1 LYVIIIQV
9 TNLTTTQSTQ
19 SGAPH
24 AITDITDAA
33 GWEIISCHPNK
44 TEQEIQLV
52 CTTPFGECGHLHA
65 NGGAED
71 KVLRLPDH
79 VIVSFLALAAL
90 ES

>member
-1 LYVIIIQV
+1 MIIIQV
-9 TNLTTTQSTQ
+9 INLTTTQSTQ

-24 AITDITDAA
+24 AITDITEAA
-33 GWEIISCHPNK
+33 GWEIINCHQNK
-44 TEQEIQLV
+44 TEQDIQLV
-52 CTTPFGECGHLHA
+52 CTTPSGECGHLFA

-71 KVLRLPDH
+71 KVLRLPDS

>member
-1 LYVIIIQV
+1 VA
-9 TNLTTTQSTQ
+9 NLTTTQSTQ

-24 AITDITDAA
+24 AITDVTGAA
-33 GWEIISCHPNK
+33 GWEIINCHPDK

-52 CTTPFGECGHLHA
+52 CISPLGKCGHLFD

-71 KVLRLPDH
+71 KIIRLPES
-79 VIVSFLALAAL
+79 VIVSFLALVAL